1 MGVDLSTYRARIGS
15 FASCRGHTRTISA
28 RFSAASILLR
38 TVCLRPS
45 FLLLSTC
52 FALLLLCAGDVEANP
67 GPKIDDVLA
76 LMREFHD
83 ETTATLA
90 EIKNV
95 IQSITSRMLVI
106 EGDLNKIAQ
115 IETKCEGVG
124 VSVLEVK
131 SSITKVNEEL
141 TDVVDDMNNR
151 MRRNNLIVRGL
162 PETEKEGYEESEK
175 IVKEFFSTHLKV
187 QAGDIERAHRVGK
200 RRPDFDRP
208 IIIKFLNFKS
218 KTDILRN
225 APKLKNLEYPKVWID
240 EDFSPKVQIARKKLR
255 DFAKENR
262 TGNERFS
269 LRFNCLYIWDR
280 MFRYESSTDSI
291 VEVTSNRE
299 FSTDVTNPRR
309 AIVHT
314 PTLHRTSAK

>member
-1 MGVDLSTYRARIGS
+1 MGVDLSTYRARIGR
-15 FASCRGHTRTISA
+15 FVSCRGPTSPISA
-28 RFSAASILLR
+28 RFSAAAILLR
-38 TVCLRPS
+38 SVCLRPS

-76 LMREFHD
+76 LMREFHG

-90 EIKNV
+90 ELKND
-95 IQSITSRMLVI
+95 IHSITSRILVI
-106 EGDLNKIAQ
+106 EGDLKKITQ
-115 IETKCEGVG
+115 IETKFEGVG
-124 VSVLEVK
+124 VSVREVK

-162 PETEKEGYEESEK
+162 PETEKEGYEESEN
-175 IVKEFFSTHLKV
+175 IVKEFFSTYLKV
-187 QAGDIERAHRVGK
+187 QTGDIERAHRLGK

-208 IIIKFLNFKS
+208 IIVKFLNFKS

-262 TGNERFS
+262 KGNERFS
-269 LRFNCLYIWDR
+269 LRFNYLYIWDR
-280 MFRYESSTDSI
+280 MFRYDSGTDSI
-291 VEVTSNRE
+291 VEVTTNRDI
-299 FSTDVTNPRR
+299 STDVTDPQG
-309 AIVHT
+309 AIVPV
-314 PTLHRTSAK
+314 PTLQPTSAD